1 MQILK
6 AGSVEKNLL
15 CSILLL
21 NKCNKRQ
28 LSLRSENVNRSTQ
41 LPNKAVFKGQAKTYT
56 RVTAKCNDETRP
68 TLLLNKAVAKGQV
81 HHRRTYRALPYTHTR
96 VTARCNN
103 VTRPTLLLNKA
114 VA

>member
-1 MQILK
+1 MTTKADFTIGYCKGNKSYAILK

-28 LSLRSENVNRSTQ
+28 LSLRSENVNRFTQ

-56 RVTAKCNDETRP
+56 RVTAKCNDVI
-68 TLLLNKAVAKGQV
+68 A
-81 HHRRTYRALPYTHTR
+81 
-96 VTARCNN
+96 
-103 VTRPTLLLNKA
+103 
-114 VA
+114 